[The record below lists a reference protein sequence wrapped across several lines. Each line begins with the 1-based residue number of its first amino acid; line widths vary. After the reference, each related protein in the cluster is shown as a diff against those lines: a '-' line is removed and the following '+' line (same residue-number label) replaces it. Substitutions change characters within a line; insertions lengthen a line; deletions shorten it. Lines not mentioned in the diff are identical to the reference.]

1 MSYSTQHKKFE
12 FVLKTCVLLTLL
24 VLVGLFYF
32 LPNFDFLS
40 SKSKTIPFIKFIITE
55 IPKTHQASMDRASQ
69 NDIPINIQTAQD
81 EISSSQEETQIDSV
95 YIISFLQ
102 FSDSIKIRYFD
113 SDLLGKKIE
122 KDQIVSYEHYKQM
135 IENMRPKLNNKQSP
149 YEIPDNIQAEY
160 NRKMGRD
167 AQYLMLPQINLGEV
181 FSKITDSQGTKE
193 ISLEGI
199 LFCEKYLDILDT
211 LWIKNP
217 LKVTEIYHKKRVRKK
232 NSIITLQ
239 NTLNALIE
247 KGLVESDENSYGEIE
262 YRPAINIKKMLV
274 IINDFV
280 ARTSQQKGAVYQRL
294 ISIQNHVILN
304 HEIY

>member
-1 MSYSTQHKKFE
+1 
-12 FVLKTCVLLTLL
+12 
-24 VLVGLFYF
+24 
-32 LPNFDFLS
+32 
-40 SKSKTIPFIKFIITE
+40 
-55 IPKTHQASMDRASQ
+55 
-69 NDIPINIQTAQD
+69 
-81 EISSSQEETQIDSV
+81 
-95 YIISFLQ
+95 
-102 FSDSIKIRYFD
+102 
-113 SDLLGKKIE
+113 
-122 KDQIVSYEHYKQM
+122 M